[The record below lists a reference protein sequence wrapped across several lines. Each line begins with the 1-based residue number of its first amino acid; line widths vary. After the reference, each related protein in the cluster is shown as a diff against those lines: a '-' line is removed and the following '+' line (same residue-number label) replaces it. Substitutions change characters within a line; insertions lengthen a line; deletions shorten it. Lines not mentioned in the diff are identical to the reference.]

1 MCIDCDAKR
10 FASEAYKAFIESG
23 GKALVLFA
31 TEAEDGTTDIN
42 FMSQLE
48 AESAQELLRI
58 AGSPDG
64 IEDYQAREP
73 ARVN

>member
-10 FASEAYKAFIESG
+10 FAAEAYKAFIESG

-31 TEAEDGTTDIN
+31 TEADDGTTDIN

-58 AGSPDG
+58 AGNSESM
-64 IEDYQAREP
+64 EDYEPREP